1 MSNGITIMTYTP
13 DSNGAR
19 EYMAL
24 TKEIIAQEKN
34 VLNINEKQTTLFK
47 EHVFKQY
54 LLKIK

>member
-19 EYMAL
+19 DYASL
-24 TKEIIAQEKN
+24 TKEIIAQKQN
-34 VLNINEKQTTLFK
+34 GLDIGKKQTTWFK
-47 EHVFKQY
+47 EHVFKSY